1 MEKAKPSYRRSRLQ
15 QELWT
20 VCVSTEGGILEGEGR
35 ICDTG
40 KALDFPPLWFGTRR
54 SVVQI
59 HSPRPLKTLS
69 LIALQ
74 RCATLLL
81 FRLCS
86 ARSAIKVRSRFVRQ
100 LETESDL
107 ICPQLTELRILR
119 Q

>member
-54 SVVQI
+54 SLVSDTACPWRRSTRQVVHI
-59 HSPRPLKTLS
+59 GHLLPKRPNPP
-69 LIALQ
+69 
-74 RCATLLL
+74 
-81 FRLCS
+81 
-86 ARSAIKVRSRFVRQ
+86 RSA
-100 LETESDL
+100 
-107 ICPQLTELRILR
+107 
-119 Q
+119 